1 MTPRDRQQVFA
12 VVRFDP
18 EMGEPENQVT
28 VKEIVVSQEIA
39 DAEVAR
45 LNRLNADKGC
55 VYFSQIT
62 RYFPDGSS
70 AGSQHKDE
78 SRPAV

>member
-1 MTPRDRQQVFA
+1 MPPLVIQQVFA
-12 VVRFDP
+12 VVRFDAD
-18 EMGEPENQVT
+18 MGEPENQIMA
-28 VKEIVVSQEIA
+28 KEIVSSQEVA

-62 RYFPDGSS
+62 RYFPDGNS
-70 AGSQHKDE
+70 AGHQGQG
-78 SRPAV
+78 